1 MNHACT
7 PIGLVALLLA
17 TLASNSYSADVEP
30 NEHPRRGKP
39 PQAAFD
45 ACTNISEDDRC
56 AVSTSNG
63 DEVLGV
69 CRVPPRSE
77 QLVCVPDNH
86 PRGGRGREHAKAE

>member
-7 PIGLVALLLA
+7 PISLVLLLA
-17 TLASNSYSADVEP
+17 TLASSSYAADLES
-30 NEHPRRGKP
+30 NERPKRGKP

-45 ACTNISEDDRC
+45 ACTNISENDRC

-69 CRVPPRSE
+69 CRVPSRSG

-86 PRGGRGREHAKAE
+86 PRGGRDREHAKAE